1 MKAANKAMVGIVA
14 GICMMGLIVVLKN
27 VLQISADILSRDM
40 IIYVIVYFGF
50 ITAVNF
56 TKETPPG
63 QDAPKIA
70 PDNPWLWSAIAVVV
84 TLAIIAV
91 YAFW

>member
-14 GICMMGLIVVLKN
+14 AICMMGLIIVLKN
-27 VLQISADILSRDM
+27 VLSISAEVLSRDM
-40 IIYVIVYFGF
+40 IVYVIVYFGF

-56 TKETPPG
+56 TEENPSG
-63 QDAPKIA
+63 LDAPKKA
-70 PDNPWLWSAIAVVV
+70 SDNPWLWSAIAVVV

-91 YAFW
+91 YAFR

>member
-14 GICMMGLIVVLKN
+14 AICMMGLIIVLKN
-27 VLQISADILSRDM
+27 VLHVSAEVLSRDM

-56 TKETPPG
+56 TGEGPMEPG
-63 QDAPKIA
+63 APKKA
-70 PDNPWLWSAIAVVV
+70 SDNPWVWSAIAVGM

-91 YAFW
+91 YAFR